1 MRGTV
6 KSAVVVVA
14 IVLGAGVAACSE
26 GDDGE
31 ADELR
36 EQLEEVTAERDE
48 LQALIDTDAERHDK
62 TVEVRD
68 AIRAILDDPAAH
80 GSEDE
85 VVDLLASYASSDAQ
99 MRDDVFGDV
108 GVRSAWYNTLYAGT
122 MDAEIDVIH
131 RWFAPDG
138 AQSGGLWVWRG
149 TNLAGNPFELVGVQ
163 IDTHD
168 DDGRITDEWVIYPY
182 PDDYVRDAV
191 LRDGTPVS
199 GIWTD

>member
-1 MRGTV
+1 M
-6 KSAVVVVA
+6 VA
-14 IVLGAGVAACSE
+14 ILLGVGVAGCSE
-26 GDDGE
+26 SGDDE

-36 EQLEEVTAERDE
+36 DRLEEVTAERDE
-48 LQALIDTDAERHDK
+48 LQARVDADAERYDK
-62 TVEVRD
+62 SVEVRD
-68 AIRAILDDPAAH
+68 AIRAILDDPAAD

-85 VVDLLASYASSDAQ
+85 VVDLLASYASSGAQ

-108 GVRSAWYNTLYAGT
+108 GVRSAWYNTLYAGA

-149 TNLAGNPFELVGVQ
+149 TNPAGNPFELVGVQ
-163 IDTHD
+163 IDSHD
-168 DDGRITDEWVIYPY
+168 DEGRITDEWVIYPY

-191 LRDGTPVS
+191 FGDGTPVS